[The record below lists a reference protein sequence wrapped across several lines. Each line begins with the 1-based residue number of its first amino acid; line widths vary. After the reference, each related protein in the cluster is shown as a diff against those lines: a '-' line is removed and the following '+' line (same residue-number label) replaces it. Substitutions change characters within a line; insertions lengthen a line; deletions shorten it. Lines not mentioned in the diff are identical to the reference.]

1 MLVELVV
8 NGIPEATARTGSAI
22 AGNRAAK
29 RRRCDTRGRIPV
41 AKAPIV
47 HSKRTRPATGRATHR
62 SPARRTDSRAGFSQ
76 PRGMRGRLLHLRGA
90 ERFGLPRRYAQE
102 SPRRTAE
109 RPSRVHH
116 LPHVIARVRQ
126 RSVQC
131 LVHPKR
137 LTAYRDGPGQ
147 IIVIQRRQRREQ
159 DAPPRFPVGQKLRLG
174 DRARLELLLALA
186 PGFLAV
192 AREKIGEP
200 GTQVAADVPADRGDR
215 IAPVRPGAVSC
226 SSVSWRTAPSASAL

>member
-8 NGIPEATARTGSAI
+8 NGIPEATARTGPAI
-22 AGNRAAK
+22 AGNRVAK
-29 RRRCDTRGRIPV
+29 RRKCDTRGGIPV
-41 AKAPIV
+41 AKAPV
-47 HSKRTRPATGRATHR
+47 VPSKRTRPATGRATHR

-116 LPHVIARVRQ
+116 LAHVIARVRQ

-137 LTAYRDGPGQ
+137 LTAYRD
-147 IIVIQRRQRREQ
+147 
-159 DAPPRFPVGQKLRLG
+159 
-174 DRARLELLLALA
+174 
-186 PGFLAV
+186 
-192 AREKIGEP
+192 
-200 GTQVAADVPADRGDR
+200 
-215 IAPVRPGAVSC
+215 
-226 SSVSWRTAPSASAL
+226 